1 MAHSRSFPAAALMA
15 LLAMSA
21 VARPATVSAAGP
33 AAAPTKAKAQSVLV
47 QYPIEVCPISGEKLK
62 KPVIKTIEGR
72 EVRFCCPSC
81 VSAFEA
87 DTKAGFAKLDSLIIA
102 RETPHYPLTTCLV
115 SGGKLGEMGPPHDMV
130 FNNHLIRF
138 CCSGCVAT
146 FQANTAEYLG
156 KLEGAYAAQAAA
168 KPGKAGKP
176 AGGGAGK

>member
-1 MAHSRSFPAAALMA
+1 MA
-15 LLAMSA
+15 LLAAGA
-21 VARPATVSAAGP
+21 VARPAAVDAAGP
-33 AAAPTKAKAQSVLV
+33 TGAPAKTKTQSVLV
-47 QYPIEVCPISGEKLK
+47 QYPIEVCPISGEKLS
-62 KPVIKTIEGR
+62 KPVIKTIQGR

-81 VSAFEA
+81 VKAFDA

-102 RETPHYPLTTCLV
+102 KEVPHYPLTTCLV

-130 FNNHLIRF
+130 FNNHLVRF

-156 KLEGAYAAQAAA
+156 KLEGAYAEQAA
-168 KPGKAGKP
+168 KPAKADKS